1 MSSGE
6 QYLDAGFDPQ
16 GLKMSAI
23 RNILNKHSVEFPSNA
38 KKSELLGILQ
48 RGVLDQASKLR
59 KEAKKQKRVKGDGRD
74 IEVMAPA
81 AGVSAIGE
89 RTRARTPKPVERTRP
104 PMVKRDTKDEAT
116 TMTTTTT
123 TTTTTAAASAVKA
136 PATPVAKAPAKPIT
150 RPPVTPVSRPPTT
163 PVARAPATPIARA
176 PATPTARP
184 LGTASAR
191 APVTPI
197 SRPAAKTS
205 ARVPP
210 TSSSTRAPAVA
221 SALDKDKDKA
231 KKKTRKI
238 RPAAREP
245 RAAAESPPAKP
256 TMDKATAVKAG
267 AKRKLSDAE
276 ESRAV
281 DSGDDEFFTP
291 AKARIS
297 EAQRLRIAKHR
308 QGEQP
313 SDSPSERPRK
323 HVTASKERAK
333 PGNFSDENPFQSS
346 PETARKRRRKADEK
360 QPSAD
365 AGPVTP
371 MGALRKSQVSDLSF
385 KVALPRA
392 APAPEPEKA
401 SGPSPGVDLD
411 LAQHEDLDG
420 PDLALDLDEPELGP
434 QQQQQQP
441 AALAPPKFSLAP
453 PLASAPS
460 TRFTMTP
467 DALRQLASANQQA
480 PPLVQ
485 PQHHRRATTN
495 QISQISRLP
504 PVAPRI
510 AVAPRNP
517 LAPRVAPPT
526 GDSDG
531 DSDGD
536 LQRRRVATLRQHVEG
551 ARAGSHSRRSSVAST
566 ISESRGATAIP
577 SRAAR
582 DRVARTEPQF
592 KRKRRGA
599 LRAVAAWVGVAAAAL
614 AAWRTHE
621 QWSLGFGNARA
632 ELAFQPAPA
641 GSALPAMPDAPA
653 GPDVADQLKYWAQCA
668 RAYVQPQPMSCPEH
682 AECVP
687 HLPLHAWRAAEPGP
701 RDQWVVA
708 AANQRVAAVQCDAG
722 HVISFSALAPRW
734 LPRVPACVRD
744 ASTELR
750 VHALADALVAECEA
764 HRGRVKC
771 AGSVVDYARPLL
783 MRWLGSAPAEPAQMD
798 EADEVERLGVSVAD
812 LRRAVAAVRSPLLGD
827 DDFDALFRL
836 AVDELEK
843 HRDSDV
849 SHYVLEYEEEGEDEG
864 GSGVEKS
871 FFVARRAE
879 QPLLCR
885 ARCLALDVM
894 LGNLPGMLAGVG
906 LLVVALVV
914 SRRMAARR
922 AERRAADALV
932 GSALRRLKRQARR
945 HYLDPALSPSPAIPS
960 LQLRDLLLLAGG
972 GAGPNSLPDTPELE
986 GNGPVTVYYDPRAR
1000 AGVWDRV
1007 RAVVERSANV
1017 RCRTTAVRG
1026 EPMRVWEWIGPLD
1039 DEEDM
1044 DAFSPFGSPF
1054 ASPQR
1059 VLSPGPL

>member
-1 MSSGE
+1 MSSSGE

-59 KEAKKQKRVKGDGRD
+59 KEAKKLKRVKPDGRD
-74 IEVMAPA
+74 IEVMPSA
-81 AGVSAIGE
+81 SAIGE
-89 RTRARTPKPVERTRP
+89 RTRARTPKPVERT
-104 PMVKRDTKDEAT
+104 
-116 TMTTTTT
+116 
-123 TTTTTAAASAVKA
+123 
-136 PATPVAKAPAKPIT
+136 
-150 RPPVTPVSRPPTT
+150 PVTPVSRPVAK
-163 PVARAPATPIARA
+163 PV
-176 PATPTARP
+176 TARVV
-184 LGTASAR
+184 
-191 APVTPI
+191 APST
-197 SRPAAKTS
+197 SSTRPAA
-205 ARVPP
+205 AI
-210 TSSSTRAPAVA
+210 APV
-221 SALDKDKDKA
+221 DKDKA
-231 KKKTRKI
+231 KKKTKKI
-238 RPAAREP
+238 RPEALSQAAD
-245 RAAAESPPAKP
+245 SPPPKS
-256 TMDKATAVKAG
+256 TMDKAVAVKAG
-267 AKRKLSDAE
+267 AKRKLSDADD
-276 ESRAV
+276 SGSQAV
-281 DSGDDEFFTP
+281 DSGDDEIFTP
-291 AKARIS
+291 AKPRVND
-297 EAQRLRIAKHR
+297 AQRQRIAKHR
-308 QGEQP
+308 QGEKP

-323 HVTASKERAK
+323 HVTATASKDRAKK

-346 PETARKRRRKADEK
+346 PETARKRRRKAE
-360 QPSAD
+360 QPPSAD
-365 AGPVTP
+365 AAAAGPVTP
-371 MGALRKSQVSDLSF
+371 MAALRKSQVSDLSF

-392 APAPEPEKA
+392 APAPAPPTPEMA
-401 SGPSPGVDLD
+401 HDEGDGPGEDLD
-411 LAQHEDLDG
+411 LDQHEDLE
-420 PDLALDLDEPELGP
+420 EPELP
-434 QQQQQQP
+434 QSHVDDLVARFQQQQQP
-441 AALAPPKFSLAP
+441 PQQQHQQQDIKVPARDLPPTGPPKFNLER

-480 PPLVQ
+480 PPVVQ

-504 PVAPRI
+504 PVGPRI

-517 LAPRVAPPT
+517 LAPRVVQQPT

-551 ARAGSHSRRSSVAST
+551 SRVGSHSRRSSVAST
-566 ISESRGATAIP
+566 LSESRGATGIP

-582 DRVARTEPQF
+582 DRVARSEPQF
-592 KRKRRGA
+592 KHKRRGA
-599 LRAVAAWVGVAAAAL
+599 LRTVAAWVGVAAAAL

-621 QWSLGFGNARA
+621 QWALGFGNARA
-632 ELAFQPAPA
+632 ELAMPA
-641 GSALPAMPDAPA
+641 ALPMPEAPPPGA
-653 GPDVADQLKYWAQCA
+653 GVADQINHWAQYA

-682 AECVP
+682 AECAP
-687 HLPLHAWRAAEPGP
+687 QLPLAAWRAAEPGR

-708 AANQRVAAVQCDAG
+708 NQRVAVQCDAG
-722 HVISFSALAPRW
+722 HVISFPPLAPRW
-734 LPRVPACVRD
+734 IPRVPSCVRD

-750 VHALADALVAECEA
+750 VHALADALVAECAA
-764 HRGRVKC
+764 HRGRVEC
-771 AGSVVDYARPLL
+771 DGSVGDDVRSRLKK
-783 MRWLGSAPAEPAQMD
+783 WFGSGVAEPAVLD
-798 EADEVERLGVSVAD
+798 EADEVELKGVSVAD
-812 LRRAVAAVRSPLLGD
+812 LRRAVSAVRSPLLGD
-827 DDFDALFRL
+827 DDFDVLFQL

-843 HRDSDV
+843 HRGSEV
-849 SHYVLEYEEEGEDEG
+849 ALNVVEYDEDEEG
-864 GSGVEKS
+864 GSVEKS
-871 FFVARRAE
+871 YFVAHRGS
-879 QPLLCR
+879 QPLTCR
-885 ARCLALDVM
+885 ARNLVLDFM
-894 LGNLPGMLAGVG
+894 LGNLPGLLSLVGVS
-906 LLVVALVV
+906 VVAIVV

-922 AERRAADALV
+922 AEQRAADALV

-986 GNGPVTVYYDPRAR
+986 GNGPATVYYDPRAR

-1054 ASPQR
+1054 ASPTR
-1059 VLSPGPL
+1059 VLSPGPQ